1 MKDRGGE
8 EDDRE
13 TKQVINIQK
22 ERKKERKRDR
32 ERERKRDREREI
44 GRQGIRKDN
53 GDKEYDIEKLTHKYR

>member
-22 ERKKERKRDR
+22 ERKKERETEREKERET
-32 ERERKRDREREI
+32 ERER
-44 GRQGIRKDN
+44 
-53 GDKEYDIEKLTHKYR
+53 